1 MQALP
6 PARPHPLSPPA
17 SAAKKARS
25 SLPWRSSPSVCS
37 PTCLSHVCLFILFE
51 AEEEDEEEMEKMQ
64 NGKDRGKRMDY
75 GFQVI
80 LLSLISSPL
89 GEESSLLPP
98 CRVPGEDFGCR
109 HRRAAAAAVTP
120 PADTQQVRLPAPS
133 PPPFC
138 TIAPSTSA
146 MARGDV
152 PASIS
157 AVCVQLQRMFFFSKG
172 HAQILETCKRR
183 RRSCFEGCEEIQFG

>member
-1 MQALP
+1 MVQPFVPYSAEMRVHEGLRSWSAWGMQALP

-25 SLPWRSSPSVCS
+25 SLPWRGSPSVCS

-75 GFQVI
+75 GFQVV

-89 GEESSLLPP
+89 GEQ
-98 CRVPGEDFGCR
+98 F
-109 HRRAAAAAVTP
+109 AT
-120 PADTQQVRLPAPS
+120 
-133 PPPFC
+133 
-138 TIAPSTSA
+138 ST
-146 MARGDV
+146 
-152 PASIS
+152 
-157 AVCVQLQRMFFFSKG
+157 
-172 HAQILETCKRR
+172 
-183 RRSCFEGCEEIQFG
+183 